1 MTKKNENK
9 ANVFDVANYFI
20 GLSLKNKLDTDGT
33 VEGITNL
40 KLQKILYFA
49 QCAYLALYDKPLFE
63 DEVLAWEYGPVISS
77 VYNKY
82 KVNRNKILKKDED
95 FSENVFDDDM
105 KDFLNMI
112 WNYFSKF
119 STTELVNI
127 THRHAPWREAY
138 NRGSK
143 SAVIKKEVLKEY
155 YKGIFKLEECV

>member
-82 KVNRNKILKKDED
+82 KVNI
-95 FSENVFDDDM
+95 
-105 KDFLNMI
+105 
-112 WNYFSKF
+112 
-119 STTELVNI
+119 
-127 THRHAPWREAY
+127 
-138 NRGSK
+138 
-143 SAVIKKEVLKEY
+143 
-155 YKGIFKLEECV
+155 